1 MNDTLIIDVETK
13 LSFADVGGKHNL
25 HALGISV
32 AGVYSY
38 GRGEFFAL
46 EERELGKLEEM
57 IQGAEHVIG
66 FNLKQFDIP
75 VIEPYLEHRDAFGR
89 VAITDMY
96 EDATNFLGHRVGLN
110 ALAKATL
117 GVEKSGDGLDALAW
131 FKEGKIEEV
140 KKYCLDDVKI
150 TRDLWEYGKTRGHV
164 LFESRADGKIHS
176 IPVEWGRAAKQP
188 VRRTIEEAFANRRRL
203 RIEYVSSEDG
213 DGLGFRKTRDIDI
226 YRIKTNGEI
235 EAYCHLRNAV
245 REFHLNR
252 IMNAVVTEQSYSLPQ
267 DFQAALFA

>member
-1 MNDTLIIDVETK
+1 MNDTLVIDVETK
-13 LSFADVGGKHNL
+13 LSFADVGGKQNL
-25 HALGISV
+25 RALGISV

-38 GRGEFFAL
+38 GRDDFFAF

-57 IQGAEHVIG
+57 IRGADHVIG

-75 VIEPYLEHRDAFGR
+75 VIEPYLEQQDAFGR

-117 GVEKSGDGLDALAW
+117 GVEKSGDGLEALAW

-150 TRDLWEYGKTRGHV
+150 TRDVYEYGKTCGHV
-164 LFESRADGKIHS
+164 LFESRTDGKIHS
-176 IPVEWGRAAKQP
+176 IPVEWGRKVQQP
-188 VRRTIEEAFANRRRL
+188 VSRIIEEAFASRRRV
-203 RIEYVSSEDG
+203 RIEYVSSEDS

-226 YRIKTNGEI
+226 YQIKLNGQI
-235 EAYCHLRNAV
+235 EAYCHLRQAV
-245 REFHLNR
+245 REFRTNR
-252 IMNAVVTEQSYSLPQ
+252 IMSAALTSESYSLPQ